1 MCPLECASRRCA
13 ACARA
18 GRDAPAAGFSAS
30 LLLCFSVL
38 CFSASLLL
46 RLCAPLPRGAL
57 FLALRYLL
65 ASLRRLASSPR
76 RLIATSPRRHVAVPH
91 RAFEHAASSSLYA
104 RLFLQ
109 TISDAG
115 RDGLSPLTG
124 T

>member
-1 MCPLECASRRCA
+1 MRFAPLRRCA

-30 LLLCFSVL
+30 LLLCFSAFAL
-38 CFSASLLL
+38 PCLAAPFSLRCVTFLL
-46 RLCAPLPRGAL
+46 RSVDPPH
-57 FLALRYLL
+57 
-65 ASLRRLASSPR
+65 RLIASSPR
-76 RLIATSPRRHVAVPH
+76 RHVATSPRRRAAVPH

>member
-18 GRDAPAAGFSAS
+18 GRDAPAAG
-30 LLLCFSVL
+30 
-38 CFSASLLL
+38 FSASLLL

-76 RLIATSPRRHVAVPH
+76 RRVAVPH

>member
-1 MCPLECASRRCA
+1 LEFLGKRTPDH
-13 ACARA
+13 
-18 GRDAPAAGFSAS
+18 G
-30 LLLCFSVL
+30 
-38 CFSASLLL
+38 
-46 RLCAPLPRGAL
+46 
-57 FLALRYLL
+57 LALQTTRYLL
-65 ASLRRLASSPR
+65 FEPSKGIEPLQPTSSPH
-76 RLIATSPRRHVAVPH
+76 RHVAVPH

>member
-1 MCPLECASRRCA
+1 MRFAPLRRCA

-18 GRDAPAAGFSAS
+18 GRDAPAAG
-30 LLLCFSVL
+30 
-38 CFSASLLL
+38 FSASLLL

-65 ASLRRLASSPR
+65 ASLRRPTSSPHRLIASSPR
-76 RLIATSPRRHVAVPH
+76 RHVATSPRRRAAVPH